1 MWNVWVKMKRL
12 EKYLSRK
19 KFPKELEEK
28 IVEYFEHRYQGAYFD
43 EDAILKGVSED
54 LRLVS
59 ENWLLQRFDAFVF
72 SFY

>member
-1 MWNVWVKMKRL
+1 MKRL

-19 KFPKELEEK
+19 KFPKDLEEK

>member
-1 MWNVWVKMKRL
+1 MRNMCVKMKRL

-19 KFPKELEEK
+19 KFPKGLEEK

-59 ENWLLQRFDAFVF
+59 EN
-72 SFY
+72 